1 MRFTNKKVVVVG
13 AAEKSI
19 GQAIARSL
27 AAEGAQ
33 VCIFDI
39 NVESAEKTAKQI
51 TDAGGKAKVLK
62 VNVLDYNSV
71 KGAMETAIKELGGI
85 DCMVDTVGGGVFK
98 PFKDFTPEFFNQQ
111 WSLNGLSIFNCA
123 HAVLGHFMEKKAG
136 KMLFFTSTT
145 GGEANLAGYG
155 AGKAT
160 LESLMKTMV
169 VELKDTRININAIM
183 PGMVPT
189 PLTLGAFN
197 ALGMD
202 AEKMLE
208 GMNATNPRGLNSP
221 DQVAKVALYLL
232 SEDADRITGQVMT
245 MC

>member
-123 HAVLGHFMEKKAG
+123 HAVLGHFM
-136 KMLFFTSTT
+136 
-145 GGEANLAGYG
+145 
-155 AGKAT
+155 
-160 LESLMKTMV
+160 
-169 VELKDTRININAIM
+169 
-183 PGMVPT
+183 
-189 PLTLGAFN
+189 
-197 ALGMD
+197 
-202 AEKMLE
+202 
-208 GMNATNPRGLNSP
+208 
-221 DQVAKVALYLL
+221 
-232 SEDADRITGQVMT
+232 
-245 MC
+245 